1 MTALQSKP
9 RRTQAQRT
17 EETRL
22 RILDAAVDVLAAKGY
37 AGFRKADVAQIA
49 GYLQAL
55 PGT

>member
-17 EETRL
+17 EEARL

-37 AGFRKADVAQIA
+37 AGFRTADVAQIA